1 MPEFT
6 SKKFNIELPT
16 NGGIS
21 IALIGCSRS
30 GKTTMLK
37 HLYKK
42 YFTKHI
48 AVMCS
53 MNPQADIYKDLSSK
67 VIVSEKY
74 DPTILSDM
82 HKINTKLG
90 NKFPFLFISDDY
102 VDRKIKNCP
111 EITRCLTIMR
121 NANVNSIFS
130 FQGRTLMSAVGRM
143 NVNIICIFKQQT
155 PMEWKNVIDEYLGMW
170 LPLGMKM
177 EEKIEFCKL
186 ATEDHQFF
194 TINNLTG
201 ECFLSKLTASQ
212 ISE

>member
-1 MPEFT
+1 MPDFS
-6 SKKFNIELPT
+6 SKKFSLELPT
-16 NGGIS
+16 NGGVS
-21 IALIGCSRS
+21 IALIGASRS
-30 GKTTMLK
+30 GKTTMMK
-37 HLYKK
+37 YLYKK
-42 YFTKHI
+42 HFPKHI
-48 AVMCS
+48 SVMCS
-53 MNPQADIYKDLSSK
+53 MNPQADIYKDFSSK
-67 VIVSEKY
+67 VIVSTKY

-82 HKINTKLG
+82 HKINTKLN

-102 VDRKIKNCP
+102 VDRKIKNDQ

-143 NVNIICIFKQQT
+143 NINYICIFKQQT

-186 ATEDHQFF
+186 ATQDHQFF
-194 TINNLTG
+194 CIDNVKG

-212 ISE
+212 INE

>member
-1 MPEFT
+1 
-6 SKKFNIELPT
+6 
-16 NGGIS
+16 
-21 IALIGCSRS
+21 
-30 GKTTMLK
+30 
-37 HLYKK
+37 
-42 YFTKHI
+42 
-48 AVMCS
+48 
-53 MNPQADIYKDLSSK
+53 
-67 VIVSEKY
+67 
-74 DPTILSDM
+74 
-82 HKINTKLG
+82 
-90 NKFPFLFISDDY
+90 
-102 VDRKIKNCP
+102 
-111 EITRCLTIMR
+111 MR